1 MRISS
6 NQMQQVAINSMLEQ
20 QSKLSKVQEQ
30 VATGKKISKPS
41 DDPVAASKVVKLN
54 DILKTADQY
63 QSNITAARAR
73 LSLEETA
80 LADVGNVYHRI
91 RELAI
96 QANNATQTN
105 ETRSFVAEEVEQLLE
120 ELVAL
125 ANATDSTG
133 EFLFSGNKGKFKPFA
148 RNATG
153 SYDYHGDDGQRML
166 QIGPKR
172 QIAINDSGSDVFREI
187 RDGNGT
193 FTILESKLNR
203 GSGVADPGAVT
214 GQYDLGTY
222 AIIFDKKESIDPKEP
237 MTYSVIDE
245 KGNVIVPPGQKFN
258 EGNAIEFQGVHT
270 FVKGQPQPGDF
281 FVVRPSFNQ
290 DIFTTLGGFVEALR
304 VGRGTEAD
312 FAELNNVVNRVIV
325 SMDVALGKTLE
336 VRANVGARLNALDS
350 QENINESVK
359 VQVRKILSEVEDL
372 DYAQAVSELNLKLTG
387 LQASQKAFTR
397 VQDISLFDY
406 I

>member
-6 NQMQQVAINSMLEQ
+6 NQLQQVAINAMLEQ
-20 QSKLSKVQEQ
+20 QAKLSKVQEQ
-30 VATGKKISKPS
+30 VASGRKISKPS

-63 QSNITAARAR
+63 QANITAANAR

-80 LADVGNVYHRI
+80 LSDIGNVYHRI

-105 ETRSFVAEEVEQLLE
+105 ETRAFIAEEVEQLTE
-120 ELVAL
+120 EVVSL

-148 RNATG
+148 KNSDG
-153 SYDYHGDDGQRML
+153 GYDYHGDDGQRML

-193 FTILESKLNR
+193 FTVLESKLNR

-222 AIIFDKKESIDPKEP
+222 AIIFDKKESIDPNEP
-237 MTYSVIDE
+237 TTYSVIDD
-245 KGNVIVPPGQKFN
+245 KGNQILPPGQIFN
-258 EGNAIEFQGVHT
+258 EGNAIEFEGVHT
-270 FVKGQPQPGDF
+270 FIKGQPLAGDF
-281 FVVRPSFNQ
+281 FVVRPSYNQ
-290 DIFTTLGGFVEALR
+290 DIFTTLGQFVDALR
-304 VGRGTEAD
+304 VGRGSESD
-312 FAELNNVVNRVIV
+312 LAELNNVINRVIV

-336 VRANVGARLNALDS
+336 IRANVGSRLNALSS
-350 QENINESVK
+350 QENINESIK
-359 VQVRKILSEVEDL
+359 VQVKKILSEVEDL
-372 DYAQAVSELNLKLTG
+372 DYAEAVSQLNLKLTG

-406 I
+406 L

>member
-6 NQMQQVAINSMLEQ
+6 NQMQQVAINAMLEQ
-20 QSKLSKVQEQ
+20 QAKLSQVQEQ
-30 VATGKKISKPS
+30 VATGRKISKPS

-80 LADVGNVYHRI
+80 LADIGNVYHRI
-91 RELAI
+91 RELSI

-105 ETRSFVAEEVEQLLE
+105 ETRSYIAEEVSQLLE

-125 ANATDSTG
+125 ANSTDSTG

-148 RNATG
+148 KNSDG
-153 SYDYHGDDGQRML
+153 GYDYHGDDGQRML

-187 RDGNGT
+187 RDGNGS
-193 FTILESKLNR
+193 FAILESKLNR
-203 GSGVADPGAVT
+203 GSGVADPGAVS

-237 MTYSVIDE
+237 LTYSVIDD
-245 KGNVIVPPGQKFN
+245 KGNQILPPGQIFD
-258 EGNAIEFQGVHT
+258 EGNAIEFQGIHT
-270 FVKGQPQPGDF
+270 FVKGMPEPGDF
-281 FVVRPSFNQ
+281 FVIRPSHNQ
-290 DIFTTLGGFVEALR
+290 DIFTSLGQFVEALR
-304 VGRGTEAD
+304 TGRGSEAD
-312 FAELNNVVNRVIV
+312 LAELNNVVNRVIV

-336 VRANVGARLNALDS
+336 IRANVGARLNALDS
-350 QENINESVK
+350 QENINDSIKLQVK
-359 VQVRKILSEVEDL
+359 KILSEVEDL
-372 DYAQAVSELNLKLTG
+372 DYAEAVSQLNLKLTG

>member
-1 MRISS
+1 MRIST
-6 NQMQQVAINSMLEQ
+6 NQLQQVAINAMLDQ
-20 QSKLSKVQEQ
+20 QSKLSTVQEQ
-30 VATGKKISKPS
+30 VATGKKIAKPS

-54 DILKTADQY
+54 DILKTVDQY
-63 QSNITAARAR
+63 QHNITAARAR

-80 LADVGNVYHRI
+80 LSDTGSVYHRI
-91 RELAI
+91 RELSI

-105 ETRSFVAEEVEQLLE
+105 ETRSFIAEEVEQLLQ

-125 ANATDSTG
+125 ANATDSNG
-133 EFLFSGNKGKFKPFA
+133 EFLFAGNKGKFKPFA
-148 RNATG
+148 KNSNG
-153 SYDYHGDDGQRML
+153 GYDYHGDDGHRML

-187 RDGNGT
+187 RDGNGK
-193 FTILESKLNR
+193 FTILESKLNK

-214 GQYDLGTY
+214 GEYSMGTY
-222 AIIFDKKESIDPKEP
+222 AILFDKKESIDPKEP
-237 MTYSVIDE
+237 ITYSVIDD
-245 KGNVIVPPGQKFN
+245 KGNTILPPGQIFN
-258 EGNAIEFQGVHT
+258 EGNAIEFEGIHT
-270 FVKGQPQPGDF
+270 FVKGQPQSGDF

-290 DIFTTLGGFVEALR
+290 DIFTSLDQFVDALR
-304 VGRGTEAD
+304 VGRGSEAD
-312 FAELNNVVNRVIV
+312 QAELNNIINRVIV

-336 VRANVGARLNALDS
+336 IRANVGARLNALDS

-372 DYAQAVSELNLKLTG
+372 DYAEAVSELNLKLTG
-387 LQASQKAFTR
+387 LQASQKAFSR